1 MVIVKPY
8 ALHRW
13 TSITKRRADNAL
25 WFVLVSFH
33 QHQNSPQKLHF
44 LVDFISCTDLF
55 LHTLQTNI
63 VSFSGLEEVF
73 MCLEIEMFCFFTET
87 NATVVRTICYY
98 RIDATHTT
106 FQVNTTRATQS
117 NHGTQ
122 FNSHIAL
129 DANQCNSH
137 NLRNSMF
144 TTQPNNATY
153 STFTISTRQK
163 VPTLIA
169 QLILTF
175 IIC

>member
-1 MVIVKPY
+1 
-8 ALHRW
+8 
-13 TSITKRRADNAL
+13 
-25 WFVLVSFH
+25 
-33 QHQNSPQKLHF
+33 
-44 LVDFISCTDLF
+44 
-55 LHTLQTNI
+55 
-63 VSFSGLEEVF
+63 

-137 NLRNSMF
+137 NLRNS
-144 TTQPNNATY
+144 TQPNNATY
-153 STFTISTRQK
+153 STFTIITRRK
-163 VPTLIA
+163 TPTSPVDRPT
-169 QLILTF
+169 QLICISDIYLLTYKYTKDIAGQSATTF
-175 IIC
+175 PDIPVLPSPPQPLLSTINTVLETVQHIN